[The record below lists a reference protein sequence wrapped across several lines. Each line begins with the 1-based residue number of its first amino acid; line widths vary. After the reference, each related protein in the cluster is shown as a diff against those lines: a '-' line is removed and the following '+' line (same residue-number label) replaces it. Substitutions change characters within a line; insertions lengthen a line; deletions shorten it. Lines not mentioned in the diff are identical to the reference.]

1 MCPALFHARRSKY
14 MSKLE
19 QLMLGALATALIA
32 VGVAAQT
39 GTVQPPRDRPPAPHA
54 FAPTGEPTA
63 DPSPIETPPPSRGQ
77 RPPPARPSPRRTQG
91 ATKQKST
98 NGGAAGRN

>member
-39 GTVQPPRDRPPAPHA
+39 GTVQPPRDRPLVPHA
-54 FAPTGEPTA
+54 LAPTEEPA
-63 DPSPIETPPPSRGQ
+63 SSPSPIETPPPS
-77 RPPPARPSPRRTQG
+77 PVAEAAPDPALPATQ
-91 ATKQKST
+91 S
-98 NGGAAGRN
+98 GGNKHKKH

>member
-54 FAPTGEPTA
+54 FAPTEEPTA
-63 DPSPIETPPPSRGQ
+63 DPSPIETPPPS
-77 RPPPARPSPRRTQG
+77 PVAEAAPDPALPATQ
-91 ATKQKST
+91 S
-98 NGGAAGRN
+98 GGNKHKKH

>member
-39 GTVQPPRDRPPAPHA
+39 GTVQPPRDRPSAPHA
-54 FAPTGEPTA
+54 FAPTEEPA
-63 DPSPIETPPPSRGQ
+63 SSPSPIETPS
-77 RPPPARPSPRRTQG
+77 PSPVPDATQ
-91 ATKQKST
+91 S
-98 NGGAAGRN
+98 GGNKHKKH